1 VQSVDLEKGNGGLV
15 PVVGG
20 QDEEE
25 LAGGFAEGVRKGLP
39 LMGLVV
45 VSLAVT
51 GLTSGTATPVKS
63 FGMLLMLLGGLT
75 LATVTALRGR
85 NM

>member
-25 LAGGFAEGVRKGLP
+25 LAGGFAEVVRKGLP
-39 LMGLVV
+39 LLGLTMA
-45 VSLAVT
+45 SLAVT
-51 GLTSGTATPVKS
+51 GLTAGTATPVKS

-75 LATVTALRGR
+75 LTTVTVLRGR
-85 NM
+85 NK